1 MSLELKINEGIKAAM
16 LAKDKVRLESMRA
29 VKAAILLAKTAENA
43 QTLDEAS
50 EMKMLRKLVKQRRE
64 SAEVYTNNNRP
75 ELAEKETAEADIIEE
90 LLPKQMS
97 AEAIEEAVKALV
109 AELGATSPKDI
120 GKVTGAATKLLAGKA
135 EGKEIAET
143 VKKLLQ

>member
-16 LAKDKVRLESMRA
+16 LAKDRVRLESMRA
-29 VKAAILLAKTAENA
+29 VKAAILLARTAENA

-50 EMKMLRKLVKQRRE
+50 ELKMLRKLVKQRRE
-64 SAEVYTNNNRP
+64 SAEVYTKNNRP

-90 LLPKQMS
+90 LLPKRMS
-97 AEAIEEAVKALV
+97 AEEIETAVKTLI
-109 AELGATSPKDI
+109 AELGAAGPKDA
-120 GKVTGAATKLLAGKA
+120 GRVTGAATKLLAGKA

-143 VKKLLQ
+143 VKKLLR